1 VSAPVPAA
9 PAEMDRITRE
19 IHTLEAHAIQ
29 RATSAIEFKVEI
41 GKRLER
47 AKGLLPHGAFVAW
60 AEREFGWTARHVQRH
75 LVLARNTTRVS
86 HLPPEASLRAA
97 LAAIAEADRA
107 AAPEE
112 NGDASSPHYVLA
124 LVLPGGEEIDLPLR
138 PILAEDLMGRELTTA
153 TLRVLQL
160 GREDRA
166 R

>member
-1 VSAPVPAA
+1 MSAPVPAV

-41 GKRLER
+41 GRRLVR
-47 AKGLLPHGAFVAW
+47 AKELLPFGSFVDW
-60 AEREFGWTARHVQRH
+60 ATKEFGWDRRHVARHMDLYRH
-75 LVLARNTTRVS
+75 GTRVS

-107 AAPEE
+107 EASSAGT
-112 NGDASSPHYVLA
+112 GDASSSSPHYVLA

-138 PILAEDLMGRELTTA
+138 AGLAEDLMGRELTTA
-153 TLRVLQL
+153 TLRV
-160 GREDRA
+160 RA
-166 R
+166 A